1 MDVYAASATVSR
13 HFTTNAAT
21 GAAVAPSTAFESAD
35 IILYKDASATQRTS
49 QSGWTMTSPFDSITG
64 LHHISFDT
72 SDNTDAGFYAAGSV
86 YTPVLSPDETVDS
99 VTVVAV
105 LEKWKIGTIDV
116 NVTTWLGTAAATP
129 TVAGVPEVDVTHWIG
144 TAAAT
149 PTVAGVPEV
158 DVTHWLGTAAAT
170 PTVAGV
176 PEVDITHIAGSAVS
190 TSSAQLGV
198 NVVNLAGTAYATAKA
213 TFIDEIWDE
222 VNTGATHNV
231 ANSTGRQ
238 LRQISGQSIALFT
251 GTAQAGAS
259 STITLS
265 AAATSVNNA
274 FVGCTIVI
282 TGGTGLFQVRR
293 IIAYNGTTKVATVDR
308 TWGTNPDNTSTFAIY
323 ANSNPI
329 ISDEGTAQAGGASTI
344 TLRSGASATDDI
356 YNNAFVT
363 ILSGTGSGQTRII
376 SDYVGATKVATVDS
390 AWDTQPDATSIY
402 AVIPNAQ
409 QSPQDNV
416 YTGPSVAEIWSQAMT
431 ELTSVPG
438 VSGTAL
444 AALSWCFTVARNKR
458 TQTATTETLFKDD
471 GSTTLA
477 TSTKSD
483 AAGTFTRGE
492 YA

>member
-1 MDVYAASATVSR
+1 MSNPNSPAGGIVYIR
-13 HFTTNAAT
+13 FTTNDAA
-21 GAAVAPSTAFESAD
+21 GGAVAPSTAFEAAD
-35 IILYKDASATQRTS
+35 VKLYKDNSSTERTS
-49 QSGWTMTSPFDSITG
+49 QAGWTMTSPFDTITG
-64 LHHISFDT
+64 LHTLAIDT
-72 SDNTDAGFYAAGSV
+72 SDNTDAGFYAEDHDYFA
-86 YTPVLSPDETVDS
+86 VLSPDETVDGQ
-99 VTVVAV
+99 TVVSVIGEFFIGPVIADVIEWNSTDVATPDTAGYPKVTIKDGTGTGEIDTTSGGV
-105 LEKWKIGTIDV
+105 LVAAIANNAITANAIASDAI
-116 NVTTWLGTAAATP
+116 TAAK
-129 TVAGVPEVDVTHWIG
+129 I
-144 TAAAT
+144 AADA
-149 PTVAGVPEV
+149 
-158 DVTHWLGTAAAT
+158 
-170 PTVAGV
+170 
-176 PEVDITHIAGSAVS
+176 I
-190 TSSAQLGV
+190 TSSE
-198 NVVNLAGTAYATAKA
+198 LATSA
-213 TFIDEIWDE
+213 IDEIVDAVWDE
-222 VNTGATHNV
+222 VNTGATHNI

-238 LRQISGQSIALFT
+238 LRQISGQSIALFI
-251 GTAQAGAS
+251 GTAQAGAA

-265 AAATSVNNA
+265 AGATSVTNA

-344 TLRSGASATDDI
+344 TLRAGASATDDI
-356 YNNAFVT
+356 YINAFVT

-390 AWDTQPDATSIY
+390 AWDTQPDNTSIY

-431 ELTSVPG
+431 ELASVPG
-438 VSGTAL
+438 VSGTVL
-444 AALSWCFTVARNKR
+444 AALSWCFTLARNKR
-458 TQTATTETLFKDD
+458 TQTEDTETVYKDD

-483 AAGTFTRGE
+483 TGALFTRGE
-492 YA
+492 YS